1 MGLAGDLYHQILQ
14 GRWFWGTKLL
24 SHGSSSM
31 LLYPERAGG
40 CMDSI
45 PVGLVGVPAGMLSA
59 AVWEDV
65 SPTSLC

>member
-1 MGLAGDLYHQILQ
+1 
-14 GRWFWGTKLL
+14 
-24 SHGSSSM
+24 
-31 LLYPERAGG
+31 
-40 CMDSI
+40 MDSI